1 MNRSSHLLNLI
12 LDGFAQS
19 RYKSASRRNG
29 RLEVKLKEH
38 IKMTKVVTP
47 NYTPSQIAV
56 IEAFQGTGADGR
68 LTLADATTIAAMSVM
83 DHPETGARKPRSIV
97 AKINGL
103 GLPYEKKAVVRKDG
117 SKVQSKADLVA
128 EIASMTSRTFE
139 GLDKAPR
146 ADLVVLR
153 DVLAA

>member
-1 MNRSSHLLNLI
+1 
-12 LDGFAQS
+12 
-19 RYKSASRRNG
+19 
-29 RLEVKLKEH
+29 
-38 IKMTKVVTP
+38 
-47 NYTPSQIAV
+47 
-56 IEAFQGTGADGR
+56 
-68 LTLADATTIAAMSVM
+68 MSVM